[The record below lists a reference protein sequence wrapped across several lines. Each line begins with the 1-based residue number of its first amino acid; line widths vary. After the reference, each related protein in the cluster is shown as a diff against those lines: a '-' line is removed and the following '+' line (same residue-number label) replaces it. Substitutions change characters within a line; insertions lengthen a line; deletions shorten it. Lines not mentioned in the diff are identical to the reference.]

1 MKSISLTVR
10 HLLVLMS
17 VMTLLS
23 MLLLSFVGLY
33 NVDQLNSGISSI
45 ANTGQAVR
53 RQMDADMMHDA
64 IRSDVL
70 GLTLAKRDDQFD
82 RIKEIQEELNEHI
95 ERFKQNINENSHAS
109 LSEPINKQI
118 ALIIPVVN
126 SYNDLAQNI
135 AVTAINHRNI
145 DVQMLT
151 SFKLQFETLEIEME
165 KLADLIQQ
173 DSETATQAADI
184 QVASCKTNTI
194 VILIVSLILFAFLAW
209 YIFRRITLPLTAI
222 AKITEEINH
231 TGNFALR
238 VNINAND
245 ELGTVAI
252 SFNSMM
258 NSLQNSLKGIN
269 SVMESVAKGDFHAR
283 VISEAH
289 GDLDHLKESVNG
301 SVEKLEFTMNELT
314 HVMQA
319 LHNGDFTK
327 RVNSNIEGEFKLAV
341 DNAMKSMQIMLSD
354 IGAVMEQVAQGNI
367 SQRVTAEG
375 QGDFAKLKHDINNS
389 LEALTC
395 LTEIE
400 QMAAGLAAG
409 DLTQSIVKTYPG
421 TFGKVIAAMNDTG
434 DNLKRLVGEIKIATE
449 TINSAAKEIAIGNI
463 DLSHRTVEQTTSLE
477 QTTSIMKE
485 LTSSVQANANNA
497 LRANQLSKNAA
508 EIASKGGIVVG
519 QAVTTMEFIKNS
531 SNKIVE
537 IITVIDNI
545 AFQTN
550 ILALN
555 AAVEAAR
562 AGNNGLGFAVVAGE
576 VRNLARRCAVSA
588 LEIKSIIRDSVT
600 KIEDGSILVLQS
612 GKSMDAIVKSIAEVT
627 GIIETITTTSS
638 EQTTGI
644 HQMDQAILQMDSMT
658 QQNAALVEQA
668 AASAESLKSQAEFLS
683 INVAKFN
690 IEIDL
695 DPDLDSVNLIYNA

>member
-1 MKSISLTVR
+1 MKSITLTVR
-10 HLLVLMS
+10 HLLVLMT

-23 MLLLSFVGLY
+23 MLMLSFVGLF
-33 NVDQLNSGISSI
+33 NVDQLNTGISSI

-70 GLTLAKRDDQFD
+70 GLTLAKRDEQTD

-95 ERFKQNINENSHAS
+95 ARFKQNISENSLAN
-109 LSEPINKQI
+109 LSEPINQQI
-118 ALIIPVVN
+118 ALITPVVN
-126 SYNDLAQNI
+126 SYNDLAQKI
-135 AVTAINHRNI
+135 AETAINNRNI
-145 DVQMLT
+145 DVEMLS
-151 SFKLQFETLEIEME
+151 SFKLQFETLETEME

-173 DSETATQAADI
+173 DSDTATQAAAI
-184 QVASCKTNTI
+184 QVTSCKTNTI
-194 VILIVSLILFAFLAW
+194 VILIVSLILFTFLAW
-209 YIFRRITLPLTAI
+209 YIFRRITLPLSAI
-222 AKITEEINH
+222 VKITEEINH

-238 VNINAND
+238 VNVNTND
-245 ELGTVAI
+245 ELGKVAI

-269 SVMESVAKGDFHAR
+269 TVMESVAKGDFHAR
-283 VISEAH
+283 VITEAH
-289 GDLDHLKESVNG
+289 GDLDHLKASVNG

-314 HVMQA
+314 TVMQA

-327 RVNSNIEGEFKLAV
+327 RVNSNIEGKFKLAV

-375 QGDFAKLKHDINNS
+375 QGDFAKLKNDINNS

-395 LTEIE
+395 LNEIE

-409 DLTQSIVKTYPG
+409 DLTQGIVKTYPG
-421 TFGKVIAAMNDTG
+421 TFGNVIAAMNDTG

-449 TINSAAKEIAIGNI
+449 TINTAAKEIAIGNI
-463 DLSHRTVEQTTSLE
+463 DLSHRTEEQSTSLE
-477 QTTSIMKE
+477 QTMSRMKV
-485 LTSSVQANANNA
+485 LTSSVQTNANNA
-497 LRANQLSKNAA
+497 LHANQLSINAA
-508 EIASKGGIVVG
+508 EIASKGGEVVG

-562 AGNNGLGFAVVAGE
+562 AGNNGLGFAVVAAE

-588 LEIKSIIRDSVT
+588 LEIKGIIRDSVT
-600 KIEDGSILVLQS
+600 KIEDGSMLVMQS
-612 GKSMDAIVKSIAEVT
+612 GKSMDAIVQSIAEVS
-627 GIIETITTTSS
+627 GIIEKITTTSK

-644 HQMDQAILQMDSMT
+644 NQMDQAILQMDSMT

-668 AASAESLKSQAEFLS
+668 AASAESLKSQAEFLAL
-683 INVAKFN
+683 NVAKFN
-690 IEIDL
+690 IET
-695 DPDLDSVNLIYNA
+695 DSVADSLKSEF